1 MDCKEV
7 KAIVSIG
14 CCYNLLSEEGI
25 DKTETQCG
33 FPMSSG
39 VKSAGFS
46 LGKNS
51 RDLACQVYA
60 YLASLIFFHW
70 LEQYHMH
77 CCTCGFVFYGKK
89 RKRKDK
95 LP

>member
-1 MDCKEV
+1 MSNKEGMIYLFSIRTFVDCKEV

-14 CCYNLLSEEGI
+14 CCYNLLSEEGM
-25 DKTETQCG
+25 DNTESQCG

-46 LGKNS
+46 LGKSS

-60 YLASLIFFHW
+60 YLAFLVLFH
-70 LEQYHMH
+70 L
-77 CCTCGFVFYGKK
+77 
-89 RKRKDK
+89 
-95 LP
+95 LA

>member
-33 FPMSSG
+33 FPMSAG

-60 YLASLIFFHW
+60 YLASLIFFH
-70 LEQYHMH
+70 
-77 CCTCGFVFYGKK
+77 
-89 RKRKDK
+89 
-95 LP
+95 